1 MEVTLHGVM
10 GGPETGV
17 RYLAAIVG
25 CRPRLKAALAPL
37 AVSGLA
43 TLDLSLWI
51 GGSVTDHGQHGFE
64 AKGRYQ
70 AARGQLDL
78 VIAVPRHEAETT
90 AGDAEPDA
98 VLDWIRRG
106 LAQPTLS
113 AAARK
118 LDLGAVSEALARAR

>member
-17 RYLAAIVG
+17 RYLAAIVQ

-37 AVSGLA
+37 AVPGLA

-51 GGSVTDHGQHGFE
+51 GGSVTEHGANGFE

-70 AARGQLDL
+70 AAREQLGL
-78 VIAVPRHEAETT
+78 VIAVPRPEAE
-90 AGDAEPDA
+90 AVAEGAEPDA
-98 VLDWIRRG
+98 LHDWIGRG
-106 LAQPTLS
+106 LAAPTLS

-118 LDLGAVSEALARAR
+118 LDLETVRGALVSRP